1 MRIPEVGKRIR
12 QIRQRLGLTQAQFA
26 QRLGVIKVSVAR
38 YEAGRVPRPKVLEE
52 IARLGGVTVMALLQG
67 PVEGRALRA
76 FPSAL
81 TELEVSELLAGLTG
95 FLEGRALM
103 INRLPRRYRNQYKE
117 RIRESLSKL
126 ERDLVEYQALLEV
139 TGKRRR
145 GRPRGNRQHRD
156 PLRRRR

>member
-12 QIRQRLGLTQAQFA
+12 QIRQVLGLTQAQFA

-52 IARLGGVTVMALLQG
+52 IARLGGVTVMSLLQE
-67 PVEGRALRA
+67 PVEGRAQTA
-76 FPSAL
+76 FSLAL
-81 TELEVSELLAGLTG
+81 TDLGLSELLGELTA
-95 FLEGRALM
+95 FLESRALL
-103 INRLPRRYRNQYKE
+103 INRLPPRYRNQYKE

-126 ERDLVEYQALLEV
+126 ERDLTEYQALLEV
-139 TGKRRR
+139 TDERRR
-145 GRPRGNRQHRD
+145 RRPRGNRPHRN

>member
-52 IARLGGVTVMALLQG
+52 IARLGGVTVMVLLQG
-67 PVEGRALRA
+67 SVEGRALRA
-76 FPSAL
+76 FPSVL
-81 TELEVSELLAGLTG
+81 TELGVSELLAELTA
-95 FLEGRALM
+95 FLEGRALV

-126 ERDLVEYQALLEV
+126 ERDLMEYQALLEV
-139 TGKRRR
+139 TDERRR
-145 GRPRGNRQHRD
+145 GRPRGNRPHRD
-156 PLRRRR
+156 PLRHGR

>member
-52 IARLGGVTVMALLQG
+52 IARLGGEPVIALLQG

-81 TELEVSELLAGLTG
+81 TELGVSELLAGLTG
-95 FLEGRALM
+95 FLEGRALL

-139 TGKRRR
+139 TDERRR
-145 GRPRGNRQHRD
+145 RRPRGNRRHRD
-156 PLRRRR
+156 PLRRGR